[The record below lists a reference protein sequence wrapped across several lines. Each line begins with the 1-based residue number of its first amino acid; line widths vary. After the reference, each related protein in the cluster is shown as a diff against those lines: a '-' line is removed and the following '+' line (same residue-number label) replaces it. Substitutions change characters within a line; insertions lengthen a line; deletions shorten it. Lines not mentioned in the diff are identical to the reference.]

1 MAKEFNPLEQR
12 IAKGLTRERTAQLLS
27 EKYEQ
32 RHPDKKNHYSSD
44 MILRMEKDPYGMTR
58 EDELIWNSV
67 FQSTDKI
74 VIPTVKNCYGPM
86 NDLRRDII
94 KLAEELSDESL
105 KAELIKYSKYLC
117 RKLKVKLIGPPDSGK
132 TTLISNLIG
141 DEGKKL
147 PTGWTPET
155 CNICVFKS
163 ISDRPEWAG
172 THKVIVINEPKDYD
186 YSGNQISPKTVDDYL
201 DLCSANE
208 NFRKQCVVNMGDMD
222 MLALYASHS
231 TREERGIDDIYDAD
245 AIIIYADAPIL
256 NNNDIY
262 DLPGYNPNGTSQL
275 GDNAEYDSNDSRLS
289 AYEMQ
294 SADVLIM
301 LCPATSFMYGD
312 NAEMAFSV
320 ITSIPSLP
328 ENRPLSNLYFVA
340 SHNESIKSDEDRE
353 KILNGAAKR
362 LWNRVENNPAIKESR
377 CTEEDLRARFFTS
390 EMNSERLSHAFIKDL
405 CELLEALPKIQLR
418 RCQELLSE
426 FFTSE
431 ASAAKI
437 ELEKIKS
444 ESYSSLRFT
453 EEMLNAG
460 KDNILKDS
468 EEVLKHTEEFRKK
481 SLEEMKRIYCSVI
494 SNENIKSIIEER
506 KYHKNKRDLESL
518 LSDLNA
524 ELNNRMTDM
533 LNNYSKK
540 LSSEV
545 GKFTSKVDADFSN
558 PKFGNSAFSFN
569 AGRAFAGGVAGAA
582 TFGALAAWAA
592 TCGNLGGY
600 IIVAQ
605 VVGLLASAGIHVGG
619 AAAAISAVASIGGP
633 VTIGIALA
641 VVAGLTLFLALGGTW
656 KRVIGNKIVKQY
668 EKSNAL
674 GQLNDCVNKYWN
686 DTSEAFKKGRDNM
699 IRELEKSFA
708 WSKAML
714 ENKSGEREMRIKVL
728 EETIVKI
735 SSAAANLI
743 NGK

>member
-12 IAKGLTRERTAQLLS
+12 NAKGLTRERTAQLLN

-32 RHPDKKNHYSSD
+32 RHPGKENHYSAD
-44 MILRMEKDPYGMTR
+44 MVMRMEKDPYGMTI
-58 EDELIWNSV
+58 EDELIWNGV
-67 FQSTDKI
+67 FQSMDQLI
-74 VIPTVKNCYGPM
+74 IPDVKNCYGPM
-86 NDLRRDII
+86 NSLQGDLQ
-94 KLAEELSDESL
+94 KLADEVSDESL
-105 KAELIKYSKYLC
+105 KAELVKYSKYLC

-163 ISDRPEWAG
+163 VADRPEWAG

-186 YSGNQISPKTVDDYL
+186 YSKDQISPKTVDDYL
-201 DLCSANE
+201 DLCSADE
-208 NFRKQCVVNMGDMD
+208 NYRKQCVVNMGDMD
-222 MLALYASHS
+222 ILALYASHS
-231 TREERGIDDIYDAD
+231 TREEHGIDGIDDAD
-245 AIIIYADAPIL
+245 AIIIYADASIL

-301 LCPATSFMYGD
+301 LCPANSFLYGD
-312 NAEMAFSV
+312 NAEMVFSV
-320 ITSIPSLP
+320 ITTIPTLP
-328 ENRPLSNLYFVA
+328 ESRPLSNLYFVA
-340 SHNESIKSDEDRE
+340 SQADSVKSDEDRE
-353 KILNGAAKR
+353 KILNETAKR
-362 LWNRVENNPAIKESR
+362 LWNRVESNPAIKESR
-377 CTEEDLRARFFTS
+377 CTEEDLRARFFTA

-405 CELLEALPKIQLR
+405 CELLETLPKIQLKH
-418 RCQELLSE
+418 CQELLSE

-431 ASAAKI
+431 LNAARI
-437 ELEKIKS
+437 ELENIKS
-444 ESYSSLRFT
+444 ESFSSLRFT
-453 EEMLNAG
+453 EEMLKTG
-460 KDNILKDS
+460 KDKILKDS
-468 EEVLKHTEEFRKK
+468 EEVLKHTEEFREE
-481 SLEEMKRIYCSVI
+481 SLEKVGNIYHSVI
-494 SNENIKSIIEER
+494 SNENIKSIIEDR
-506 KYHKNKRDLESL
+506 KYHKNKRDIESL

-524 ELNNRMTDM
+524 ELNNKMTDM

-545 GKFTSKVDADFSN
+545 GGFTSKVDAEFSTSNFSN
-558 PKFGNSAFSFN
+558 STFSFN

-633 VTIGIALA
+633 VTIGIAIA
-641 VVAGLTLFLALGGTW
+641 VAAGLTLFLALGGTW
-656 KRVIGNKIVKQY
+656 KRVIGNKIVKKY
-668 EKSNAL
+668 DESNAL
-674 GQLNDCVNKYWN
+674 GQLKDCVNKYWN
-686 DTSEAFKKGRDNM
+686 DTCEAFKKGCDNM
-699 IRELEKSFA
+699 IIELEKSFA
-708 WSKAML
+708 RSKAML
-714 ENKSGEREMRIKVL
+714 ENKSGEREMRINVL
-728 EETIVKI
+728 EETIEKL
-735 SSAAANLI
+735 SSAAANL
-743 NGK
+743 NNNN